1 MKMLSKKYIIVERC
15 EVEYYYIV
23 ENATSEDDA
32 LQQHSAGG
40 SYEDGDSFVEV
51 IETLIDENGKQQ

>member
-1 MKMLSKKYIIVERC
+1 MPYKKYRIVERC

-32 LQQHSAGG
+32 LQQHSAGD
-40 SYEDGDSFVEV
+40 SYEHGQSFVDV
-51 IETLIDENGKQQ
+51 LETFIAEEK